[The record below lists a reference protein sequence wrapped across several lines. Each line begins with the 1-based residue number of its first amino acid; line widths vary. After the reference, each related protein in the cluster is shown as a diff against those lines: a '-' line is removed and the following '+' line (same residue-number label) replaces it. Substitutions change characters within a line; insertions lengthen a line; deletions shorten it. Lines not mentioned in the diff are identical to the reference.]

1 MSTEREDS
9 PWNEVTYCPSW
20 DPSDR
25 RLFAARSR
33 PSLRGAQS
41 WPPRRLSG
49 RRQRDETGQARPPAT
64 IPQLPRNRG
73 SRNSST
79 TSPSTRSFPTTNHPP
94 SSTSP
99 PNIAQRDTWTM
110 TFTPKSPPNP
120 FHITLPPDRLT
131 TAFSILTTLHNSQS
145 PLGSSLR
152 TGSPGSAAGAP
163 RSRET

>member
-1 MSTEREDS
+1 
-9 PWNEVTYCPSW
+9 VTYCPSW

-25 RLFAARSR
+25 RLFAARFR

-64 IPQLPRNRG
+64 APQLRFSQFVYYKSFDVLVPNDQ
-73 SRNSST
+73 ST
-79 TSPSTRSFPTTNHPP
+79 PTITSPAD
-94 SSTSP
+94 
-99 PNIAQRDTWTM
+99 IAHRDTWTM
-110 TFTPKSPPNP
+110 TFTPRPPPAP
-120 FHITLPPDRLT
+120 FHLALPPDRLT
-131 TAFSILTTLHNSQS
+131 IATSLRTTPHNSQS

-152 TGSPGSAAGAP
+152 TGSRGSAAGAL